1 MDSKETHEVEEL
13 LPSEVSILVPVGE
26 VQQVFDPV
34 GRQLLPQAPLVQ
46 QALERV
52 YRDEVLSMHVILE
65 QKKKTEPNYSII
77 TTQQTNL
84 KSMY

>member
-34 GRQLLPQAPLVQ
+34 GCQLLPQAPLVQ

-65 QKKKTEPNYSII
+65 KKQNLII
-77 TTQQTNL
+77 A
-84 KSMY
+84 S